1 MLCLVLIKLSPL
13 EWIFGFHNVTL
24 EAVNQGSPTF
34 LKLRATCC
42 VQMNAKIYQFDTP
55 LWNENVA
62 QFIFKLF

>member
-1 MLCLVLIKLSPL
+1 MRDRVAACA
-13 EWIFGFHNVTL
+13 GL

-34 LKLRATCC
+34 LKLRATSC